1 MRVALLISGY
11 LRTFKVNIP
20 LIKSKILDSFDSV
33 DVYIHITKNE
43 HRDDRYFNISGDHD
57 DLDYI
62 NNILNPVCIIQEDN
76 ILFSD
81 DKSRNNLLNLWVK
94 YYKLNKLKCVNENI
108 NGVYDMVI
116 KYRPDLNIVSDDIFT
131 GDITKDLVYI
141 PKYAMVDKSKL
152 YNKDDNYIC
161 DIFAYG
167 NSHMMDKYLNI
178 YDNIKDMS
186 GENGYVSETIMYN
199 YLNSNVIDYNLVDID
214 YNIILSMCNVFAICG
229 DSGSGKTTLGD
240 ILKKYFSNSFML
252 ECDRYHKWERGD
264 ENWKKFTHLNPD
276 ANYITKMN
284 DDIFDL
290 KIGKSIYQVD
300 YNHSN
305 GKFTE
310 KEKIEKSDNIIVCGL
325 HSLYSDNDKIYNLK
339 IFIDTDINLK
349 TKWKVKRDMDKR
361 GYTLE
366 QIMIQIDNRKEDY
379 YKFIYPQKDKSDI
392 VINFFTNTKFSIQN
406 INEVVDIHLRILVN
420 KKYPLIDI
428 LSDISKEGIEFE
440 INSNNEIFNEIVFNK
455 YKDSNII
462 YKSKMKFGNFYD
474 YIMFFILSLQQN
486 K

>member
-20 LIKSKILDSFDSV
+20 LIKSKILDSFDNV

-81 DKSRNNLLNLWVK
+81 NKTKNNLLNLWIK
-94 YYKLNKLKCVNENI
+94 YYKLNKIKSVNESI
-108 NGVYDMVI
+108 NGAYDMVI
-116 KYRPDLNIVSDDIFT
+116 KYRPDLNIISDDIFNE
-131 GDITKDLVYI
+131 DISKDIIYI
-141 PKYAMVDKSKL
+141 PRYTMIDKSKL
-152 YNKDDNYIC
+152 HNKNDNYIC

-167 NSHMMDKYLNI
+167 NSHMMDKYFNI
-178 YDNIKDMS
+178 YDNIKDIS
-186 GENGYVSETIMYN
+186 GDDGYISETIMYN
-199 YLNSNVIDYNLVDID
+199 YLNSNSINYKLTDID

-229 DSGSGKTTLGD
+229 DSGSGKTTLGE

-305 GKFTE
+305 GKFTD

-325 HSLYSDNDKIYNLK
+325 HSLYSNNDKVYNLK

-361 GYTLE
+361 GYTLD
-366 QIMIQIDNRKEDY
+366 QIMKQIESRKEDY
-379 YKFIYPQKDKSDI
+379 YKFIYPQRDKSDI
-392 VINFFTNTKFSIQN
+392 VINFFTDTKFNIDN
-406 INEVVDIHLRILVN
+406 INDDVEIKLRILVN

-428 LSDISKEGIEFE
+428 LSDISKENIEFE
-440 INSNNEIFNEIVFNK
+440 INSSNEIFNEIIFNK

-462 YKSKMKFGNFYD
+462 DKSNLQFGNYYD
-474 YIMFFILSLQQN
+474 YIMFFILSL
-486 K
+486 KK